1 LNYDKTEMNA
11 FVQSLYNQKMQEG
24 KHGHYE
30 TLFHVVHAAIAQ
42 TTQTVPPHEC
52 KTDAEKLA
60 YAAGWWKALEAN
72 RAQPVREPALKPSP
86 KKQVAKVKPDVLKL
100 AGIVGIKF
108 SPEQFSGVMT
118 AEISDIELGA
128 FSALYKRA
136 LHSEQPPREPLT
148 DDEITK
154 IWLGVYEVWAS
165 GNGVIDASHIFAK
178 AIERAH
184 GIGGGE

>member
-1 LNYDKTEMNA
+1 MHMGRNVLNYDKTEMNA

-72 RAQPVREPALKPSP
+72 RAQPVREPIEYLLDGARVKLNFNKAGNMTSLRWM
-86 KKQVAKVKPDVLKL
+86 QHELQGRWVAFV
-100 AGIVGIKF
+100 A
-108 SPEQFSGVMT
+108 
-118 AEISDIELGA
+118 AEDG
-128 FSALYKRA
+128 K
-136 LHSEQPPREPLT
+136 HLT
-148 DDEITK
+148 
-154 IWLGVYEVWAS
+154 
-165 GNGVIDASHIFAK
+165 
-178 AIERAH
+178 AH